1 MSSKSRACALFSK
14 KSARFT
20 TGGIAA
26 LSSSFALGFLIVAM
40 ALLSAPQAG
49 AYQYISAGCGNI
61 DFSGGQVTFNVADNI
76 TADELTAYELG
87 ATRATLYSDSS
98 ITLNDVSDSSY
109 GRGNGDNELFRD
121 PSHPTAY
128 CSYYYYLSSCAIAEA
143 DMAIGDQPWV
153 TEDNFNSYT
162 FGVSGRSLTGTAVHE
177 VGHCV
182 GMAHENRY
190 YFQIDKRYLENTQ
203 YLLNPYEIIVM

>member
-1 MSSKSRACALFSK
+1 MPSKGRTCALSSKGN
-14 KSARFT
+14 ARSG

-26 LSSSFALGFLIVAM
+26 LSSGCAFG
-40 ALLSAPQAG
+40 LLTFTITLFSAPQAV

-61 DFSGGQVTFNVADNI
+61 DFSGGQVAFNVADNI

-87 ATRATLYSDSS
+87 ATRATLYSDTS

-121 PSHPTAY
+121 TSHPTAY
-128 CSYYYYLSSCAIAEA
+128 CSYSYYLSSCAIAEA
-143 DMAIGDQPWV
+143 DMAIGDEPWV
-153 TEDNFNSYT
+153 TDDNFNSYT

-190 YFQIDKRYLENTQ
+190 YNRWVLTT
-203 YLLNPYEIIVM
+203 VT